1 VELPAVENER
11 LTDRISLGVL
21 AKIVPRDLVDEV
33 LVETKRQERRVRL
46 LPARVMVYF
55 TMAMCLFFDDDY
67 EEVMR
72 KLAGALTWLG
82 NWKGDW
88 KVPTSGAIS
97 QARVRLGAAPLKLL
111 FERVAVPVAGRG
123 TKGAWLRSRRLMA
136 IDGFFLD
143 AADTAENVAR
153 FGRHTNGHKASA
165 QPQVHVVALAECGTH
180 AIVSAAVG
188 PCASDERALAATLL
202 DACEPGMLLTADRN
216 FYSYDLWHQTLD
228 TGADLLWRVKSNLT
242 LPVIQPL
249 PDGSY
254 LSIIINP
261 KIGGKRREQ
270 LIADARAGRDVPEES
285 ATPVRV
291 IEYTVPDR
299 TGSGTGELICLVT
312 NILDHTDIPAVEL
325 ATAYH
330 ERWEIENIFDEV
342 KTHQRG
348 EARVLRSQLP
358 DLVEQEIW
366 ALLLSHYAIRSLMRE
381 AADEADVDPDR
392 LSFMRSLRVI
402 RRQVTD
408 QADFSP

>member
-1 VELPAVENER
+1 MVRLRQVVELPAVDSER
-11 LTDRISLGVL
+11 LTDRISIGVL
-21 AKIVPRDLVDEV
+21 ARIVSRDLVDEA
-33 LVETKRQERRVRL
+33 LVETKRQERRTRL

-72 KLAGALTWLG
+72 KLAGALRWLG

-88 KVPTSGAIS
+88 QVPTSGAIS
-97 QARVRLGAAPLKLL
+97 QARIRLGAAPLKLL

-123 TKGAWLRSRRLMA
+123 TKGAWLRSRRLTA

-143 AADTAENVAR
+143 AADTPENVAR

-165 QPQVHVVALAECGTH
+165 LPQVHVVALAECGTH
-180 AIVSAAVG
+180 AIVAAAVG
-188 PCASDERALAATLL
+188 PRASDERTLAATLF

-216 FYSYDLWHQTLD
+216 FYGRDLWHQALD
-228 TGADLLWRVKSNLT
+228 TGADLLWRVRSNLA

-254 LSIIINP
+254 LSIVINP
-261 KIGGKRREQ
+261 KLSGKRREQ
-270 LIADARAGRDVPEES
+270 LIVDARAGRDFPEDY

-299 TGSGTGELICLVT
+299 TGAGTGELICLIT
-312 NILDHTDIPAVEL
+312 NILDHTDISAVEL
-325 ATAYH
+325 ATGYH
-330 ERWEIENIFDEV
+330 ERWEIERIFDEV

-348 EARVLRSQLP
+348 EARSVSIGQCTTYESGHRSGLVGTWP
-358 DLVEQEIW
+358 TDLEV
-366 ALLLSHYAIRSLMRE
+366 RC
-381 AADEADVDPDR
+381 AAR
-392 LSFMRSLRVI
+392 C
-402 RRQVTD
+402 
-408 QADFSP
+408 